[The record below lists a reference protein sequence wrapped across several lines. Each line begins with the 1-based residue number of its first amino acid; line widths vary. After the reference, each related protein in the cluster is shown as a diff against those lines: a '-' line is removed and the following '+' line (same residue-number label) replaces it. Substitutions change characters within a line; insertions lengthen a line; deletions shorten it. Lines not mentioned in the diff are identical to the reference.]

1 MYLLRKMVLA
11 GLLFSAGVNM
21 FAQGSA
27 YAYDANGN
35 LTKDLN
41 KNIVDIQYN
50 SLNLPNRIV
59 FKNGDN
65 ISHVYSADGSKLR
78 TVWVADG
85 DTLTTDYCGN
95 VIYENGVPVRLMTD
109 VGYIA
114 LSDTSYHYFIKDHQG
129 NVRVVADEHGNA
141 EEVNDYYAFGGLMST
156 SSRQS
161 VQPYKV

>member
-1 MYLLRKMVLA
+1 MDYVFITENGIGGFIVLRRSEYVC
-11 GLLFSAGVNM
+11 AGVCL
-21 FAQGSA
+21 
-27 YAYDANGN
+27 AYDANGN

-50 SLNLPNRIV
+50 SLNLPSRIV

-78 TVWVADG
+78 TVRVADG

-114 LSDTSYHYFIKDHQG
+114 LSDTSYHYFIKDHQAMCVSLRM
-129 NVRVVADEHGNA
+129 NMAMWR
-141 EEVNDYYAFGGLMST
+141 
-156 SSRQS
+156 
-161 VQPYKV
+161 K

>member
-21 FAQGSA
+21 FAQESA

-50 SLNLPNRIV
+50 SLNLPSRIV

-65 ISHVYSADGSKLR
+65 ISHVYSADGSNLR
-78 TVWVADG
+78 TAAA
-85 DTLTTDYCGN
+85 C
-95 VIYENGVPVRLMTD
+95 R
-109 VGYIA
+109 
-114 LSDTSYHYFIKDHQG
+114 SYPA
-129 NVRVVADEHGNA
+129 VNA
-141 EEVNDYYAFGGLMST
+141 
-156 SSRQS
+156 
-161 VQPYKV
+161 

>member
-1 MYLLRKMVLA
+1 
-11 GLLFSAGVNM
+11 M
-21 FAQGSA
+21 FAQESA

-50 SLNLPNRIV
+50 SLNLPSRIV

-109 VGYIA
+109 VWVYSFVGYE
-114 LSDTSYHYFIKDHQG
+114 LSLFHQ
-129 NVRVVADEHGNA
+129 R
-141 EEVNDYYAFGGLMST
+141 
-156 SSRQS
+156 SSGQCACRCG
-161 VQPYKV
+161 

>member
-21 FAQGSA
+21 FAQESA

-50 SLNLPNRIV
+50 SLNLPSRIV

-65 ISHVYSADGSKLR
+65 ISHVYS
-78 TVWVADG
+78 ADG

-114 LSDTSYHYFIKDHQG
+114 LSDTSYHYFIKDH
-129 NVRVVADEHGNA
+129 
-141 EEVNDYYAFGGLMST
+141 
-156 SSRQS
+156 
-161 VQPYKV
+161 

>member
-1 MYLLRKMVLA
+1 
-11 GLLFSAGVNM
+11 M
-21 FAQGSA
+21 FAQESA

-50 SLNLPNRIV
+50 SLNLPSRIV

-78 TVWVADG
+78 TVRVADG

-109 VGYIA
+109 VGI
-114 LSDTSYHYFIKDHQG
+114 
-129 NVRVVADEHGNA
+129 
-141 EEVNDYYAFGGLMST
+141 
-156 SSRQS
+156 
-161 VQPYKV
+161 